1 MSDGRS
7 RATAGGVR
15 ATWAVLLVAVLV
27 NYVTT
32 PLGSDVQ
39 VNVAFAQQA
48 DLAGPFPGNLLET
61 WTLRGPGYKFLSYLF
76 YEAATLLV
84 GYEDKQAFA
93 VAFKSLYASGV
104 LALLGTSTVA
114 ARETLRE
121 WAVDPVD
128 AFFVASVAF
137 LSVSQIVSFQAEEMA
152 ALAVV
157 FATGLA
163 VSGSRPLQY
172 LAAAVLGLTF
182 TLKGVTLLLG
192 PVAVVVLFGVEG
204 GFTRRFVRVAVAA
217 AVAAVVV
224 PLGTVLAFPGEIDAL
239 LQATAFESTFGAS
252 PFQRVYRAGGM
263 FVAAFEHLPV
273 LLPGLVVGA
282 AAGLAAIRR
291 RRWVVA
297 AVLAAM
303 ALVPFAT
310 VVIQGQGG
318 AWYGYHLAGLLPTT
332 LFLLLGLLSAIR
344 RDDPRLGA
352 VPDSL
357 VDVRSVV
364 VTLGVCWLLMTS
376 PVSLFDGGTGP
387 YSDSVPSSSATYRD
401 VVGVERAVYG
411 EIEREFDLTTREKV
425 LYLADGV
432 PTYYLESR
440 SYLSYYYP
448 LPIERA
454 DRNPSLRNTD
464 IYRATLEEALRYD
477 GRVIVHHHEWLALS
491 DYPRLQR
498 KLEAEY
504 CPAYRNE
511 STVQPVTVLVRGDDS
526 AC

>member
-1 MSDGRS
+1 MSE
-7 RATAGGVR
+7 GGPR
-15 ATWAVLLVAVLV
+15 WRGYLRPAAWTVLLVAVLV

-39 VNVAFAQQA
+39 INVAFAQQA
-48 DLAGPFPGNLLET
+48 DLIGPFPGNLLEA
-61 WTLRGPGYKFLSYLF
+61 WTLRGPGYKLLSYLF

-84 GYEDKQAFA
+84 GYEDKRAFA
-93 VAFKSLYASGV
+93 IAFRSLYAGGV
-104 LALLGTSTVA
+104 LALLGTSTIG

-121 WAVDPVD
+121 WSVDPVD
-128 AFFVASVAF
+128 AFFVASVTF
-137 LSVSQIVSFQAEEMA
+137 LSTSQIVSFQAEEIT

-157 FATGLA
+157 FATSLA
-163 VSGSRPLQY
+163 VSESRVLRY
-172 LAAAVLGLTF
+172 LAAVVLGLTF

-204 GFTRRFVRVAVAA
+204 GFTRRFVRVAAAA

-252 PFQRVYRAGGM
+252 PFGRVYRAGGM
-263 FVAAFEHLPV
+263 FVAAYEHLPV
-273 LLPGLVVGA
+273 LLPGLVVGVL
-282 AAGLAAIRR
+282 AGLAAVWR
-291 RRWVVA
+291 RRWIVA
-297 AVLAAM
+297 AVLAGM

-318 AWYGYHLAGLLPTT
+318 AWYGYHLAGLLPTA

-344 RDDPRLGA
+344 RADPRPGI
-352 VPDSL
+352 VPDGL
-357 VDVRSVV
+357 VRVRSVV
-364 VTLGVCWLLMTS
+364 VALGLCWLLMTS
-376 PVSLFDGGTGP
+376 PVSLFDGGDEP
-387 YSDSVPSSSATYRD
+387 YSSSIPSSSTTYRD
-401 VVGVERAVYG
+401 VVAVERAVYG
-411 EIEREFDLTTREKV
+411 EIEREFGLTAGEEV

-440 SYLSYYYP
+440 SYLRYYYP

-454 DRNPSLRNTD
+454 DRNPALRDTD
-464 IYRATLEEALRYD
+464 VYRATIAEALRYD
-477 GRVIVHHHEWLALS
+477 GRVVVHHHEWLALS

-504 CPAYRNE
+504 CRAYRNG
-511 STVQPVTVLVRGDDS
+511 STVQPVTVLVRDDGS
-526 AC
+526 GC